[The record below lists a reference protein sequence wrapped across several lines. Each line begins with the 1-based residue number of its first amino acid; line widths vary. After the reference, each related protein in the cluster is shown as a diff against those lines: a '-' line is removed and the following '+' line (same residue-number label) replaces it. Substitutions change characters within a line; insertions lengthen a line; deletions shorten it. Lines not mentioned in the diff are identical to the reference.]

1 MDAPVHSALIGAMR
15 FTYALG
21 ALCTFAW
28 APE

>member
-15 FTYALG
+15 FADALG